1 MSEEQEYTKVT
12 KIDQKE
18 LYLYAN
24 RRIEHPALPLELAD

>member
-1 MSEEQEYTKVT
+1 MSEEQKYTNLT

-18 LYLYAN
+18 LYLKAN